1 MAALPGFTFG
11 VNPSSRSQ
19 RRCQRRSGGRAVFLH
34 DLPVKRGGRKE
45 ESRTESD
52 LPGSELALTYV
63 PPLRK
68 RGYLFQAK
76 VLDGLCVQTY
86 RFSYKLLSFG
96 DTRCTSQLRLAHR
109 GHL

>member
-1 MAALPGFTFG
+1 M
-11 VNPSSRSQ
+11 
-19 RRCQRRSGGRAVFLH
+19 SGGRAVFVH

-86 RFSYKLLSFG
+86 RFSYKLLFLVTHGAPLSSDWLIVATFK
-96 DTRCTSQLRLAHR
+96 R
-109 GHL
+109 GRA